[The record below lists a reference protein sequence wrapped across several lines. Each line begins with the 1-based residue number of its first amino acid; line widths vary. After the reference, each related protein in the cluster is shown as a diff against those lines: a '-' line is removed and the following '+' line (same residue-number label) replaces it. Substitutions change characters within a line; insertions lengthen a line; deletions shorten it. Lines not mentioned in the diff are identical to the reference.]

1 MILSNFHAL
10 CLCCGLP
17 ESVSVSTVTSLGC
30 QQALWPDACSRM
42 PDSQIRHTG
51 YILSFDEDF
60 TNYAISTLCNYQG
73 GSGGGKKKKAL
84 FVSINTQRTYAIIFL
99 NNFQV
104 FNSAILR
111 FNKSQWTGKD
121 RKEGRYIFSKCPK

>member
-1 MILSNFHAL
+1 MGLKNSPEEVILNNFHAL

-30 QQALWPDACSRM
+30 QQARWPDACSRM

-73 GSGGGKKKKAL
+73 GSGGKK
-84 FVSINTQRTYAIIFL
+84 
-99 NNFQV
+99 
-104 FNSAILR
+104 
-111 FNKSQWTGKD
+111 TGHWLTIVKMHT
-121 RKEGRYIFSKCPK
+121 K

>member
-1 MILSNFHAL
+1 MGLRNSPEEVILSNFHVR

-17 ESVSVSTVTSLGC
+17 ESFSVSTVMSLGY
-30 QQALWPDACSRM
+30 QQARWPDVCSRM

-51 YILSFDEDF
+51 YISRFNEEF

-73 GSGGGKKKKAL
+73 VQEGKKKKKAL
-84 FVSINTQRTYAIIFL
+84 FVSIKIQRTYAIMFF

-121 RKEGRYIFSKCPK
+121 RK

>member
-1 MILSNFHAL
+1 MGLKNSPEEVILSNFHAL

-30 QQALWPDACSRM
+30 QQARWPDACSRM

-73 GSGGGKKKKAL
+73 GSGGKKKKKKAL

-104 FNSAILR
+104 FKSAILR
-111 FNKSQWTGKD
+111 F
-121 RKEGRYIFSKCPK
+121 

>member
-1 MILSNFHAL
+1 MGLKNSSEEVILSNFHVL

-17 ESVSVSTVTSLGC
+17 ESFSVSTVMSLCC
-30 QQALWPDACSRM
+30 QQARWPDACSRM

-60 TNYAISTLCNYQG
+60 TNYAISALCNYQG
-73 GSGGGKKKKAL
+73 VQEGKKKKAR
-84 FVSINTQRTYAIIFL
+84 FVSINTQRTYPVIFL

-111 FNKSQWTGKD
+111 FNRSQWTGKD
-121 RKEGRYIFSKCPK
+121 RK